1 MLQPAAIVY
10 FLKQTMHPGLGFAA
24 LFSVSIF
31 HITASAGDIE
41 IQPKV
46 GGQNCQ

>member
-1 MLQPAAIVY
+1 MLEPAAIVY
-10 FLKQTMHPGLGFAA
+10 FLEKSMHSSLGFAV

-31 HITASAGDIE
+31 HITAFAGDIE